1 MWLQKEIK
9 DPKMREKLRPN
20 FKLGCKRI
28 LISDEYYNRMN
39 DKHFTLDNTKI
50 LNINKDGIKTAEA
63 EHKLEAIVYATG
75 FLLKENFGI
84 IFDHNPKMAEIANDP
99 DLYGSYYG
107 TFHPEVPNFA
117 TFLGP
122 MTGLGHN
129 SIIFMIECQ
138 M

>member
-1 MWLQKEIK
+1 M
-9 DPKMREKLRPN
+9 
-20 FKLGCKRI
+20 
-28 LISDEYYNRMN
+28 
-39 DKHFTLDNTKI
+39 
-50 LNINKDGIKTAEA
+50 
-63 EHKLEAIVYATG
+63 
-75 FLLKENFGI
+75 LKENFGI

-99 DLYGSYYG
+99 DRYGSYYG

-138 M
+138 MQLLLNVLRQMWSSKATTAVAKSEAIETFMTEWRTRIG